1 MMYNFLIPKRLMVKV
16 LLSIMAI
23 GIFSSCSKT
32 EQYAS
37 ATINGIEYAEIR
49 NSEALFES
57 PPSSIMIFQDS
68 KVALY
73 RTSLKPLTGDH
84 PSFRIDFWLS
94 LKENSELEINKVYKI
109 LGKKVSKEY
118 EWRSTI
124 TQLKEDLSNDYDGI
138 VYCHKE
144 GVDESFLLEG
154 TFELKKY
161 EGNTGYYYGS
171 YMLINSSEE
180 NEILNIKGDFKFF
193 EFKSQLD
200 N

>member
-1 MMYNFLIPKRLMVKV
+1 MVKV
-16 LLSIMAI
+16 FLSIMAI
-23 GIFSSCSKT
+23 VIFSSCSKT

-49 NSEALFES
+49 NSVALFES

-73 RTSLKPLTGDH
+73 RTTLKPLTGNH
-84 PSFRIDFWLS
+84 SNFRFDFWLS
-94 LKENSELEINKVYKI
+94 LEDNAELEINKVYKI
-109 LGKKVSKEY
+109 SGKKVSIEY

-124 TQLKEDLSNDYDGI
+124 TQLKEDLSDVYDGI

-161 EGNTGYYYGS
+161 ESDTGYYYGS

-180 NEILNIKGDFKFF
+180 NEKLNIKGDFKFI
-193 EFKSQLD
+193 EYKSQLD
-200 N
+200 H

>member
-1 MMYNFLIPKRLMVKV
+1 
-16 LLSIMAI
+16 MAI
-23 GIFSSCSKT
+23 VIFSSCSKS

-73 RTSLKPLTGDH
+73 RTTLKPLTGNH
-84 PSFRIDFWLS
+84 PSFRFDFWLS
-94 LKENSELEINKVYKI
+94 LEDNAGLKINKIYKI
-109 LGKKVSKEY
+109 LGKRVSREY

-124 TQLKEDLSNDYDGI
+124 TQLKEDLSNVYDGI
-138 VYCHKE
+138 VYCHKD
-144 GVDESFLLEG
+144 GVDESFMLEG
-154 TFELKKY
+154 TFELKKH
-161 EGNTGYYYGS
+161 EGDTGYYYGS

-180 NEILNIKGDFKFF
+180 NERLNIKSDFKFI